1 MVERRNG
8 MTIKEKLK
16 LMDELKKLNDKR
28 VQEFL
33 KEELKKPSK
42 EA

>member
-1 MVERRNG
+1 

-28 VQEFL
+28 VQEFTQ
-33 KEELKKPSK
+33 KAEKPSQ

>member
-1 MVERRNG
+1 

-16 LMDELKKLNDKR
+16 LMDEMKKLNDKR
-28 VQEFL
+28 VQEFTQ
-33 KEELKKPSK
+33 EVEKPSQ